1 MKKINNENLAD
12 FFIETNKNLIDG
24 KKWYELTPSKFPQPL
39 QDNIKFFLAKQYLK
53 LPENKGLLGK
63 FIFDNKLIAI
73 NDKIFLESGSSIKK
87 IDLTLEIFLEEELRE
102 IKIRYGKDI
111 ADYIKKIRRKFN
123 KDFYDK
129 RIKQWKM
136 QAKKLDNN
144 SNNVY
149 VLKKKKEL
157 RRTKIETLKW
167 DLIGEPDRY
176 SQKSNPRS
184 PYQKEK
190 ISSESNANPIEFKR
204 IFSKAIE
211 EFEKHTKK

>member
-1 MKKINNENLAD
+1 M
-12 FFIETNKNLIDG
+12 
-24 KKWYELTPSKFPQPL
+24 
-39 QDNIKFFLAKQYLK
+39 
-53 LPENKGLLGK
+53 
-63 FIFDNKLIAI
+63 
-73 NDKIFLESGSSIKK
+73 ESGSSIKK
-87 IDLTLEIFLEEELRE
+87 INLTLEIFLEEELRE

-176 SQKSNPRS
+176 SQKPNPRS

-204 IFSKAIE
+204 LDAILDV
-211 EFEKHTKK
+211 